1 MAIED
6 KQAQLM
12 GEAQA
17 LKHFYGITSDRMK
30 ELFKAFSELYES
42 TDDTHSDEFYDAL
55 NAIDDEIEDLCLSK
69 GIVQERLEER
79 MEADDSWMNVEL

>member
-6 KQAQLM
+6 KQSKLM

-17 LKHFYGITSDRMK
+17 LKHFYGVTSDRMK
-30 ELFKAFSELYES
+30 DLFKAFSDLYES
-42 TDDTHSDEFYDAL
+42 TDDVHSDEFYGAL
-55 NAIDDEIEDLCLSK
+55 NAIDNEIEDLCLSK

-79 MEADDSWMNVEL
+79 MDADDSYMSVDI